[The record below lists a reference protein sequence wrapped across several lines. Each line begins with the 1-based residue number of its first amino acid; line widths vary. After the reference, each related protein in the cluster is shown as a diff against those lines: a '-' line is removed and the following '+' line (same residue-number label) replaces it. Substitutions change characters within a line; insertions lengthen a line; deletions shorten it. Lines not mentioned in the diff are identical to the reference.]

1 MKNNKTTVNSLVK
14 SSQVKSSQVKSS
26 AKIVSLINNSFKAF
40 LIALFILLFSISCKS
55 NENPKKVLYKVSD
68 IEGTWRSATSPDTF
82 FTISGNGYLDLTTSQ
97 GTSSTYISGYDRN
110 QEILEGDEK
119 LEIYVQVNLTS
130 AVGGGTATLTLTFN
144 SASNCTA
151 SLLGNTEIF
160 IKQ

>member
-1 MKNNKTTVNSLVK
+1 MKNNKNYCKFV
-14 SSQVKSSQVKSS
+14 SQVKSS
-26 AKIVSLINNSFKAF
+26 AKIVS

-68 IEGTWRSATSPDTF
+68 IEGTWRSAVSSDAS

-110 QEILEGDEK
+110 LEILEGDEK
-119 LEIYVQVNLTS
+119 LEIYILVNLTK
-130 AVGGGTATLTLTFN
+130 GGTATLTLRFN

-151 SLLGNTEIF
+151 LLLGYTETF